1 MVERL
6 GETNDKDFWNLY
18 DLFQSKNLIYAFPF
32 GLVMA
37 SHMSFKSKRIN
48 KIINVDSR
56 IL

>member
-1 MVERL
+1 MVGRL